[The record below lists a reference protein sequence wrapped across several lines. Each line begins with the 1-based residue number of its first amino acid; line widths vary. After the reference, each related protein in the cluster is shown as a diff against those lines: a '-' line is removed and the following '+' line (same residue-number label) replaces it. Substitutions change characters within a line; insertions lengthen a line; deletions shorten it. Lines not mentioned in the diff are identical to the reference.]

1 MRSSLLIATLAT
13 MAIATNARAGSMD
26 PSIERLVLPPS
37 TPGAANAPDNIAF
50 SNLISE
56 LGFAM
61 SSDAFHPARTTGFGG
76 FALTIEGAYTKI
88 NEDGASTA
96 TNGQQTPYWQLGTR
110 GPTDPNTKN
119 FSVVNKNPDSIL
131 QVYSLKA
138 RKGLPLGF
146 EISGS
151 LGYLVDS
158 SLFML
163 GADIRWAP
171 FEGFRTGPGGFLP
184 DISVGGSVRTT
195 MGTDQFSL
203 TTVGLDA
210 ELSKPIPIASTVSLT
225 PWIGFQRLWI
235 YGDSS
240 VIDSTPNV
248 DPIDQCGYT
257 GPDPVTGQPSCT
269 KGPGSSSD
277 FNNDFT
283 FARVRVQR
291 NRGLV
296 GMAFRYEMIHLAAQ
310 FLFDLTDPTSENQA
324 FLNNTR
330 QWTLSFEA
338 GVFF

>member
-1 MRSSLLIATLAT
+1 MRSTFLFAALATLA
-13 MAIATNARAGSMD
+13 IATSARAGSMD
-26 PSIERLVLPPS
+26 PAIERLVIPG
-37 TPGAANAPDNIAF
+37 TNGAANAPDNIAF

-61 SSDAFHPARTTGFGG
+61 ASDAMHPARTTGFGG
-76 FALTIEGAYTKI
+76 FELGVQAAFTKI
-88 NEDGASTA
+88 NENGVSTGV
-96 TNGQQTPYWQLGTR
+96 NGQQIAYWQQGTQ
-110 GPTDPNTKN
+110 GPTDPVTKN

-131 QVYSLKA
+131 QVYSLIA

-146 EISGS
+146 ELMGS
-151 LGYLVDS
+151 IGYLVDS

-163 GADIRWAP
+163 GADIRWSP
-171 FEGFRTGPGGFLP
+171 FEGFRTGAGGVLP
-184 DISVGGSVRTT
+184 DLSVGGSVRTT
-195 MGTDQFSL
+195 MGTDEFTL

-210 ELSKPIPIASTVSLT
+210 QLSKPISIASSFTLT
-225 PWIGFQRLWI
+225 PWVGFQRLWI

-248 DPIDQCGYT
+248 DPIQQCGYT
-257 GPDPVTGQPSCT
+257 GNDPVTGQPTCT
-269 KGPGSSSD
+269 NGGSAAD
-277 FNNDFT
+277 FNNNFT

-291 NRGLV
+291 NRGML
-296 GMAFRYEMIHLAAQ
+296 GLAFRYEMIHIASQ

-338 GVFF
+338 GVSF